1 MKSAL
6 AGPLRAPARQHRA
19 NDARV
24 ALFGLRAE
32 GRGDTAAKSGMP
44 ERSIGRW
51 QYDQRPSGLKWL
63 RIKSSSPGRSNP
75 MTIIKFV

>member
-63 RIKSSSPGRSNP
+63 RDKIFQPR
-75 MTIIKFV
+75 TI